1 MKPLKIN
8 FLFAQVTSPSL
19 ITGGDVRGKIIA
31 DFFKKD
37 SNFKVQII
45 TPKISKNYFKNHSK
59 VIIGN
64 NFLEKIINRQTLFTS
79 FLIFII
85 RTIELTFNLN
95 KIKTDIIYCTGDFFC
110 NTIPS
115 FFLKIIY
122 PQTKFIVCIH
132 HVNDNP
138 FKRKSNS
145 FLANTISYFVQR
157 FSFLLIKLK
166 ADTIFVVNQQVK
178 KYLIQKNF
186 HQPII
191 ISGNGLDIKTIQS
204 QINSLN
210 KIKPTNHIAYFGRL
224 SPTKGSLDLP
234 IILSK
239 ILKKYPDYHLDMV
252 GIALPEIKKP
262 LIQKFNQFNCQ
273 NHYTIHGFI
282 ENKLKVFKILLKS
295 KAIIF
300 PSYEEGWGISLFESI
315 MIKRPVVAYNLPI
328 FKEIFNKKLSTAP
341 IGNINIISQKI
352 INFIKNYNQ
361 VSTQKYMKHCCSI
374 AQQYDWENVFLK
386 ENNSIIN
393 LLKK

>member
-1 MKPLKIN
+1 MKSLKIN

-59 VIIGN
+59 VVIGN

-85 RTIELTFNLN
+85 RTIELTFNLK

-110 NTIPS
+110 NIIPS

-122 PQTKFIVCIH
+122 PKTKFIVCIH

-166 ADTIFVVNQQVK
+166 AD
-178 KYLIQKNF
+178 
-186 HQPII
+186 
-191 ISGNGLDIKTIQS
+191 
-204 QINSLN
+204 
-210 KIKPTNHIAYFGRL
+210 
-224 SPTKGSLDLP
+224 
-234 IILSK
+234 
-239 ILKKYPDYHLDMV
+239 
-252 GIALPEIKKP
+252 
-262 LIQKFNQFNCQ
+262 
-273 NHYTIHGFI
+273 
-282 ENKLKVFKILLKS
+282 
-295 KAIIF
+295 
-300 PSYEEGWGISLFESI
+300 
-315 MIKRPVVAYNLPI
+315 
-328 FKEIFNKKLSTAP
+328 
-341 IGNINIISQKI
+341 
-352 INFIKNYNQ
+352 
-361 VSTQKYMKHCCSI
+361 
-374 AQQYDWENVFLK
+374 
-386 ENNSIIN
+386 
-393 LLKK
+393 